1 MKTFSNL
8 TKGLLATLCGIAS
21 LACIDK
27 DYVLNDVSREVT
39 IGGEELVVPFAN
51 ILPILLGD
59 IVTENEFFNSGGED
73 GAYQILF
80 SSYGDDPTKYE
91 SIKVDGIS
99 IPAITDLSPK
109 LDPVTFSFE
118 KLPTSLVM
126 TGVSEKFDI
135 EYPSIN
141 NLMTINPIQISKEL
155 NITLPV
161 AGSVTQ
167 GTLSE
172 FIASQLPVV
181 ECSDSDETVFD
192 AEISLLE
199 QVEKIDFVQF
209 GCERHPYGAPF
220 EINVNLNGL
229 QDVNGGGKL
238 NLRVEFPEGY
248 YLRDEYGN
256 DHPTKTHN
264 IFSKEVVLEA
274 KQKKLEFLVYLDR
287 IDFGHYSFTDGLL
300 KIDDHIKYSYDLEFK
315 LCGGTYNLAAAPEF
329 SISSAPEYKDI
340 EVVINHFEM
349 EGLNYP
355 LNYSFNGMPNGAK
368 VEKVAFKDTNLDFM
382 LKGLEWLEIRDNITN
397 EKLSVLLKVSL
408 PKCMHFAEHPLL
420 QSDNTIVASA
430 SALSEGI
437 SLDFEYIDCTS
448 DEVKQENGALVI
460 NSNIAILIDLHG
472 MDGHTVY
479 VSELTPPSSNM
490 PVIVTLAETKLNL
503 DTANTTVVWSGDKVL
518 DLNLGDN
525 IPSISQTIEVPEM
538 IASVKDI
545 EIGKAGSNGE
555 PVTIGFKLE
564 NEGAFPVDELEIDMS
579 INLGKLLRPTQSTL
593 DSGVITKNDNGDYIL
608 SIKEAWQPNKAALAK
623 EVAFEALEN
632 IDIQDGKV
640 VINQSF
646 PVTGSVKI
654 GDGQNIDLSKVENAK
669 INIEVNIDDIE
680 VRRFT
685 GGVDLAIAPE
695 EMVVELGDFSN
706 VGLDIKNLSLNPILD
721 IKLKDNPTNIPLSG
735 DIAVKLLDSEGKT
748 TSTISVPT
756 INIAG
761 SGATHIVIST
771 PRNAA
776 KFEGVEGVT
785 FLAVEDIANLLA
797 DGIPSKI
804 AVAMEVKTD
813 KNDIRTIDL
822 SEAKNGYN
830 IEYQYSVVMP
840 LELGGNT
847 DISYEGSVS
856 GLNSTFVELADT
868 THGLKI
874 GDIGLIAEFGTTIPF
889 NIVLSAELINA
900 EGTTENIDARLD
912 ISNALIKGYTKESG
926 EKSLSKIDLD
936 FNVGDS
942 HSLEGLKNADG
953 IRFKFTL
960 YGMGEDAVLKKSQF
974 IDGKLKLRLR
984 NGITADLK
992 EFFNV
997 AEEE

>member
-99 IPAITDLSPK
+99 IPAITGLSPK
-109 LDPVTFSFE
+109 LDPISFSFE
-118 KLPTSLVM
+118 ELPTSLVM
-126 TGVSEKFDI
+126 SGISEEFSV
-135 EYPSIN
+135 EFP
-141 NLMTINPIQISKEL
+141 TIDNIVKIDPVQISKPL
-155 NITLPV
+155 SVSLPV
-161 AGSVTQ
+161 EGAATQ

-172 FIASQLPVV
+172 FIAARLPLV
-181 ECSDSDETVFD
+181 ECSDSDEVVFD
-192 AEISLLE
+192 AEISILE
-199 QVEKIDFVQF
+199 QLNQIDFVQF
-209 GCERHPYGAPF
+209 GCQQHPYGAPF
-220 EINVNLNGL
+220 EIKIDLNGL

-238 NLRVEFPEGY
+238 KVRVEFPKGY
-248 YLRDEYGN
+248 YLRDEQGN
-256 DHPTKTHN
+256 DFPTATHN
-264 IFSKEVVLEA
+264 IFSREVVLEA
-274 KQKKLEFLVYLDR
+274 KQKRLDFLVYLDR
-287 IDFGHYSFTDGLL
+287 IDFGDYTFVDGLL
-300 KIDDHIKYSYDLEFK
+300 KIDDHIKFGYDLELK
-315 LCGGTYNLAAAPEF
+315 LCGGNYNLAASPTF
-329 SISSAPEYKDI
+329 SLSAAPEYKDV
-340 EVVINHFEM
+340 EVVINHFDM
-349 EGLNYP
+349 EGVNYP
-355 LNYSFNGMPNGAK
+355 LNYSFNGMPSGAE
-368 VEKVAFKDTNLDFM
+368 VEKVAFKNTYLNFM
-382 LKGLEWLEIRDNITN
+382 LKGLEWMEIRDNLTD
-397 EKLSVLLKVSL
+397 EKLSVLLNVSL
-408 PKCMHFAEHPLL
+408 PKCMHFAPHSLL
-420 QSDNTIVASA
+420 DSDNILTASA
-430 SALSEGI
+430 TTLGNGVD
-437 SLDFEYIDCTS
+437 LTLEYIDCKS
-448 DEVKQENGALVI
+448 DEVKQENGALII
-460 NSNIAILIDLHG
+460 NSNIAVTVDLHG

-479 VSELTPPSSNM
+479 VSELTPPSGIIPITVAM
-490 PVIVTLAETKLNL
+490 AETKLNL
-503 DTANTTVVWSGDKVL
+503 DKVNTKVVWSEDQLFDLDFGDK
-518 DLNLGDN
+518 
-525 IPSISQTIEVPEM
+525 IPSISQTVDVPEM
-538 IASVKDI
+538 IASVKNI
-545 EIGKAGSNGE
+545 EIGKAGGNGE
-555 PVTIGFKLE
+555 PVKIGFKLE
-564 NEGAFPVDELEIDMS
+564 NVGTFPVDELEIDMS
-579 INLGKLLRPTQSTL
+579 INLGKMLRPTQSTL
-593 DSGVITKNDNGDYIL
+593 ESGIISKNDSGEYIL
-608 SIKEAWQPNKAALAK
+608 SIKEAWQPNQAALAK
-623 EVAFEALEN
+623 EVAFDALEN
-632 IDIQDGKV
+632 INIQDGKV
-640 VINQSF
+640 VLNQSF

-654 GDGQNIDLSKVENAK
+654 SDGQNINLSAEDAK

-680 VRRFT
+680 VRTFT
-685 GGVDLAIAPE
+685 GGVDLSIAPE
-695 EMVVELGDFSN
+695 EMVVELGDFSG
-706 VGLDIKNLSLNPILD
+706 VGVDIKNLSLNPILD
-721 IKLKDNPTNIPLSG
+721 LKLKDNPTNIPLSG
-735 DIAVKLLDSEGKT
+735 DIAVKLLNSEGKT

-960 YGMGEDAVLKKSQF
+960 YGTGEDAVLKKSQF

>member
-1 MKTFSNL
+1 
-8 TKGLLATLCGIAS
+8 
-21 LACIDK
+21 
-27 DYVLNDVSREVT
+27 
-39 IGGEELVVPFAN
+39 
-51 ILPILLGD
+51 
-59 IVTENEFFNSGGED
+59 
-73 GAYQILF
+73 
-80 SSYGDDPTKYE
+80 
-91 SIKVDGIS
+91 
-99 IPAITDLSPK
+99 
-109 LDPVTFSFE
+109 
-118 KLPTSLVM
+118 
-126 TGVSEKFDI
+126 
-135 EYPSIN
+135 
-141 NLMTINPIQISKEL
+141 
-155 NITLPV
+155 
-161 AGSVTQ
+161 
-167 GTLSE
+167 
-172 FIASQLPVV
+172 
-181 ECSDSDETVFD
+181 
-192 AEISLLE
+192 
-199 QVEKIDFVQF
+199 
-209 GCERHPYGAPF
+209 
-220 EINVNLNGL
+220 
-229 QDVNGGGKL
+229 
-238 NLRVEFPEGY
+238 
-248 YLRDEYGN
+248 
-256 DHPTKTHN
+256 
-264 IFSKEVVLEA
+264 
-274 KQKKLEFLVYLDR
+274 
-287 IDFGHYSFTDGLL
+287 
-300 KIDDHIKYSYDLEFK
+300 
-315 LCGGTYNLAAAPEF
+315 
-329 SISSAPEYKDI
+329 
-340 EVVINHFEM
+340 
-349 EGLNYP
+349 
-355 LNYSFNGMPNGAK
+355 
-368 VEKVAFKDTNLDFM
+368 
-382 LKGLEWLEIRDNITN
+382 
-397 EKLSVLLKVSL
+397 
-408 PKCMHFAEHPLL
+408 MHFAPHSLL
-420 QSDNTIVASA
+420 DSDNILTASA
-430 SALSEGI
+430 TTLGNGVD
-437 SLDFEYIDCTS
+437 LTLEYIDCKS
-448 DEVKQENGALVI
+448 DEVKQENGALII
-460 NSNIAILIDLHG
+460 NSNIAVTVDLHG

-479 VSELTPPSSNM
+479 VSELTPPSGIIPITVAM
-490 PVIVTLAETKLNL
+490 AETKLNL
-503 DTANTTVVWSGDKVL
+503 DKVNTKVVWSEDQLFDLDFGDK
-518 DLNLGDN
+518 
-525 IPSISQTIEVPEM
+525 IPSISQTVDVPEM
-538 IASVKDI
+538 IASVKNI
-545 EIGKAGSNGE
+545 EIGKAGGNGE
-555 PVTIGFKLE
+555 PVKIGFKLE
-564 NEGAFPVDELEIDMS
+564 NVGTFPVDELEIDMS
-579 INLGKLLRPTQSTL
+579 INLGKMLRPTQSTL
-593 DSGVITKNDNGDYIL
+593 ESGIISKNDSGEYIL
-608 SIKEAWQPNKAALAK
+608 SIKEAWQPNQAALAK
-623 EVAFEALEN
+623 EVAFDALEN
-632 IDIQDGKV
+632 INIQDGKV
-640 VINQSF
+640 VLNQSF

-654 GDGQNIDLSKVENAK
+654 SDGQNINLSAEDAK

-680 VRRFT
+680 VRTFT
-685 GGVDLAIAPE
+685 GGVDLSIAPE
-695 EMVVELGDFSN
+695 EMVVELGDFSG
-706 VGLDIKNLSLNPILD
+706 VGVDIKNLSLNPILD
-721 IKLKDNPTNIPLSG
+721 LKLKDNPTNIPLSG
-735 DIAVKLLDSEGKT
+735 DIAVKLLNSEGKT

-960 YGMGEDAVLKKSQF
+960 YGTGEDAVLKKSQF

>member
-1 MKTFSNL
+1 
-8 TKGLLATLCGIAS
+8 
-21 LACIDK
+21 
-27 DYVLNDVSREVT
+27 
-39 IGGEELVVPFAN
+39 
-51 ILPILLGD
+51 
-59 IVTENEFFNSGGED
+59 
-73 GAYQILF
+73 
-80 SSYGDDPTKYE
+80 
-91 SIKVDGIS
+91 
-99 IPAITDLSPK
+99 
-109 LDPVTFSFE
+109 
-118 KLPTSLVM
+118 
-126 TGVSEKFDI
+126 
-135 EYPSIN
+135 
-141 NLMTINPIQISKEL
+141 
-155 NITLPV
+155 
-161 AGSVTQ
+161 
-167 GTLSE
+167 
-172 FIASQLPVV
+172 
-181 ECSDSDETVFD
+181 
-192 AEISLLE
+192 
-199 QVEKIDFVQF
+199 
-209 GCERHPYGAPF
+209 
-220 EINVNLNGL
+220 
-229 QDVNGGGKL
+229 
-238 NLRVEFPEGY
+238 
-248 YLRDEYGN
+248 
-256 DHPTKTHN
+256 
-264 IFSKEVVLEA
+264 
-274 KQKKLEFLVYLDR
+274 
-287 IDFGHYSFTDGLL
+287 
-300 KIDDHIKYSYDLEFK
+300 
-315 LCGGTYNLAAAPEF
+315 
-329 SISSAPEYKDI
+329 
-340 EVVINHFEM
+340 
-349 EGLNYP
+349 
-355 LNYSFNGMPNGAK
+355 
-368 VEKVAFKDTNLDFM
+368 
-382 LKGLEWLEIRDNITN
+382 
-397 EKLSVLLKVSL
+397 
-408 PKCMHFAEHPLL
+408 
-420 QSDNTIVASA
+420 
-430 SALSEGI
+430 
-437 SLDFEYIDCTS
+437 
-448 DEVKQENGALVI
+448 
-460 NSNIAILIDLHG
+460 

-479 VSELTPPSSNM
+479 VSELTPPSGIIPITVAM
-490 PVIVTLAETKLNL
+490 AETKLNL
-503 DTANTTVVWSGDKVL
+503 DKVNTKVVWSEDQLFDLDFGDK
-518 DLNLGDN
+518 
-525 IPSISQTIEVPEM
+525 IPSISQTVDVPEM
-538 IASVKDI
+538 IASVKNI
-545 EIGKAGSNGE
+545 EIGKAGGNGE
-555 PVTIGFKLE
+555 PVKIGFKLE
-564 NEGAFPVDELEIDMS
+564 NVGTFPVDELEIDMS
-579 INLGKLLRPTQSTL
+579 INLGKMLRPTQSTL
-593 DSGVITKNDNGDYIL
+593 ESGIISKNDSGEYIL
-608 SIKEAWQPNKAALAK
+608 SIKEAWQPNQAALAK
-623 EVAFEALEN
+623 EVAFDALEN
-632 IDIQDGKV
+632 INIQDGKV
-640 VINQSF
+640 VLNQSF

-654 GDGQNIDLSKVENAK
+654 SDGQNINLSAEDAK

-680 VRRFT
+680 VRTFT
-685 GGVDLAIAPE
+685 GGVDLSIAPE
-695 EMVVELGDFSN
+695 EMVVELGDFSG
-706 VGLDIKNLSLNPILD
+706 VGVDIKNLSLNPILD
-721 IKLKDNPTNIPLSG
+721 LKLKDNPTNIPLSG

-960 YGMGEDAVLKKSQF
+960 YGTGEDAVLKKSQF

>member
-99 IPAITDLSPK
+99 IPAITGLSPK
-109 LDPVTFSFE
+109 LDPISFSFE
-118 KLPTSLVM
+118 ELPTSLVM
-126 TGVSEKFDI
+126 SGISEEFSVEFPTLDNIVKID
-135 EYPSIN
+135 
-141 NLMTINPIQISKEL
+141 PIQISKPL
-155 NITLPV
+155 SVSLPV
-161 AGSVTQ
+161 EGAATQ

-172 FIASQLPVV
+172 FIAARLPLV
-181 ECSDSDETVFD
+181 ECSDSDEVVFD
-192 AEISLLE
+192 AEISILE
-199 QVEKIDFVQF
+199 QLTQIDFVQF
-209 GCERHPYGAPF
+209 GCQQHPYGAPF
-220 EINVNLNGL
+220 EIKVDLNGL

-238 NLRVEFPEGY
+238 KVRVEFPKGY
-248 YLRDEYGN
+248 YLRDEQGN
-256 DHPTKTHN
+256 DFPTATHN
-264 IFSKEVVLEA
+264 IFSREVVLEA
-274 KQKKLEFLVYLDR
+274 KQKRLDFLVYLDR
-287 IDFGHYSFTDGLL
+287 IDFGDYTFVDGLL
-300 KIDDHIKYSYDLEFK
+300 KIDDHIKFGYDLELK
-315 LCGGTYNLAAAPEF
+315 LCGGNYNLAASPTF
-329 SISSAPEYKDI
+329 SLSAAPEYKDV
-340 EVVINHFEM
+340 EVVINHFDM
-349 EGLNYP
+349 EGVNYP
-355 LNYSFNGMPNGAK
+355 LNYSFNGMPSGAE
-368 VEKVAFKDTNLDFM
+368 VEKVAFKNTYLNFM
-382 LKGLEWLEIRDNITN
+382 LKGLEWMEIRDNLTD
-397 EKLSVLLKVSL
+397 EKLSVLLNVSL
-408 PKCMHFAEHPLL
+408 PKCMHFAPHSLL
-420 QSDNTIVASA
+420 DSDNILTASA
-430 SALSEGI
+430 TTLGNGVD
-437 SLDFEYIDCTS
+437 LTLEYIDCKS
-448 DEVKQENGALVI
+448 DEVKQENGALII
-460 NSNIAILIDLHG
+460 NSNIAVTVDLHG

-721 IKLKDNPTNIPLSG
+721 LKLKDNPTNIPLSG

-960 YGMGEDAVLKKSQF
+960 YGTGEDAVLKKSQF